1 VVDHKAKLCG
11 YNERVW
17 FSKQAITNVMALSN
31 VIKQYR
37 VTYDS
42 DELTFVVHCKMAG
55 KPNMHF
61 RMHESGLHCYDLRDY
76 STFAFVETVSGNLQ
90 GFTK

>member
-1 VVDHKAKLCG
+1 VVDHKAMLCG

-17 FSKQAITNVMALSN
+17 FSKHAITNIMALSN

-42 DELTFVVHCKMAG
+42 DESMFVVHRKPAG
-55 KPNMHF
+55 KSNMHF
-61 RMHESGLHCYDLRDY
+61 RMHESGLHCYDPREDGA
-76 STFAFVETVSGNLQ
+76 FAFVETVSGNLQ